1 MGLLHNF
8 EFDYLKYGH
17 PKTCASLLFVLL
29 LAFEA
34 CSGGEQELQR
44 PEEHL
49 YPFNPQQNSSAEGPG
64 TTKGEAGD

>member
-1 MGLLHNF
+1 MGLLLKF
-8 EFDYLKYGH
+8 GFDGH
-17 PKTCASLLFVLL
+17 PKHVHIFYSFLL

-34 CSGGEQELQR
+34 CSRGEQELQG

-64 TTKGEAGD
+64 TTKEGEAGD